1 MAETEKE
8 RGSANKLI
16 HGGENKS
23 HGREVVTKGQLSLKE
38 VVTKGVF
45 QLPALYLWF

>member
-8 RGSANKLI
+8 RDSANKLI
-16 HGGENKS
+16 HGGGNKS
-23 HGREVVTKGQLSLKE
+23 HGREVVTKGQI
-38 VVTKGVF
+38 GVF